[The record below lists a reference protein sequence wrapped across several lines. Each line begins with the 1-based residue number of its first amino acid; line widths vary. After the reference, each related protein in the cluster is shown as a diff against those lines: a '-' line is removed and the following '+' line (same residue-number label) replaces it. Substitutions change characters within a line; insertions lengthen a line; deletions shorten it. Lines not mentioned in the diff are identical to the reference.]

1 MSRINLAKSIR
12 SLEVKYAGYATR
24 FDLEE
29 WLKSQLL
36 DTYLEIQEE
45 DNLDNNF
52 KFGET
57 CIVFLT
63 KQQIINLT
71 KLDEEGKAIE
81 CSVCLK
87 NFMLENY
94 GIGSLTE
101 GRTSIELTSFDFEL
115 ISMQIAETIFEWNQY
130 ASILKSLGMWQK
142 AKKKQQEP

>member
-29 WLKSQLL
+29 WLKAQLL
-36 DTYLEIQEE
+36 DTYLELNEE
-45 DNLDNNF
+45 DNFDNTF
-52 KFGET
+52 KFAET

-63 KQQIINLT
+63 KQQLINLT
-71 KLDEEGKAIE
+71 RLDDEGKVIE

-94 GIGSLTE
+94 GIASLTE

-115 ISMQIAETIFEWNQY
+115 ISMQVAETIFEWNQY
-130 ASILKSLGMWQK
+130 ASILKSLSMWQK
-142 AKKKQQEP
+142 AKENQEES